1 MRGGLLT
8 VIPRVRGMPGIIAS
22 PLLLVVH
29 GRAGG
34 VIPAELQALAREL
47 EARRG
52 APVGLEALTAG
63 EPPAVP
69 RGSVAAPLA
78 LVPLF
83 LLPGSHVR
91 RDVPRIAERCRRGGP
106 VRRLPFLGAWPA
118 WQRALAA
125 ELAALPVPVQAA
137 GAPAQPAPWLL
148 HHPLEGPLAAAFLA
162 HLETVTGGRCR
173 ATPYSAPNTEDAPL
187 PLPGPALPLALAANR
202 LTDALPPSLGLPLL
216 QRPRFR
222 AVVLEA
228 LMALP

>member
-1 MRGGLLT
+1 
-8 VIPRVRGMPGIIAS
+8 MPGIITS

-34 VIPAELQALAREL
+34 VIPAELQVLAREL
-47 EARRG
+47 EAGRG
-52 APVGLEALTAG
+52 APVGVEALTAG
-63 EPPAVP
+63 EPPAAP

-125 ELAALPVPVQAA
+125 ELASLP
-137 GAPAQPAPWLL
+137 GRPWLL
-148 HHPLEGPLAAAFLA
+148 HHPLEGPLGAAFLA
-162 HLETVTGGRCR
+162 HLEAVTGGRCR
-173 ATPYSAPNTEDAPL
+173 ATPYSAPNPADAPL

>member
-1 MRGGLLT
+1 
-8 VIPRVRGMPGIIAS
+8 MPGIIAS

-47 EARRG
+47 EAGRG

-63 EPPAVP
+63 EPPEAP
-69 RGSVAAPLA
+69 RGSAAAPLA

-91 RDVPRIAERCRRGGP
+91 RDVPRIAERCRRRGP

-118 WQRALAA
+118 WQQALAA
-125 ELAALPVPVQAA
+125 ELAALPAPIQPA

-148 HHPLEGPLAAAFLA
+148 HHPLEGPLGAAFLA
-162 HLETVTGGRCR
+162 HLEAVTGGRCR
-173 ATPYSAPNTEDAPL
+173 ATPYSAPSPEDVPL

>member
-1 MRGGLLT
+1 
-8 VIPRVRGMPGIIAS
+8 MPGIIAS

-47 EARRG
+47 EAGRG

-63 EPPAVP
+63 EPPEAP
-69 RGSVAAPLA
+69 RGSAAAPLA

-91 RDVPRIAERCRRGGP
+91 RDVPRIAERCRRHGP

-125 ELAALPVPVQAA
+125 ELAELPAPIPAA
-137 GAPAQPAPWLL
+137 GAPAPTEPWLL
-148 HHPLEGPLAAAFLA
+148 HHPLEGPLGAAFLA
-162 HLETVTGGRCR
+162 HLEAVTGGRCR
-173 ATPYSAPNTEDAPL
+173 ATPYSAPNPEDAPL
-187 PLPGPALPLALAANR
+187 PLSGPALPLALAANR
-202 LTDALPPSLGLPLL
+202 LTDALPPSLGRPLL